1 MKKFS
6 VLILLMVL
14 AVVFVGCSSNQG
26 GEKQPTATSSAQAN
40 ELVFA
45 SESEFAG
52 LNPLLEETNLDAFLF
67 RGLMRSREME
77 LLLIDLDY

>member
-6 VLILLMVL
+6 VWILLMILCL
-14 AVVFVGCSSNQG
+14 AGCTKESSQG
-26 GEKQPTATSSAQAN
+26 EEKQSSALSSSQAN

-52 LNPLLEETNLDAFLF
+52 LNPLLEETNLDAFF
-67 RGLMRSREME
+67 
-77 LLLIDLDY
+77 I

>member
-1 MKKFS
+1 M
-6 VLILLMVL
+6 ILVVSL
-14 AVVFVGCSSNQG
+14 AGCTKESSQG
-26 GEKQPTATSSAQAN
+26 EEKQSTATSSSQAN

-67 RGLMRSREME
+67 RGLMR
-77 LLLIDLDY
+77 